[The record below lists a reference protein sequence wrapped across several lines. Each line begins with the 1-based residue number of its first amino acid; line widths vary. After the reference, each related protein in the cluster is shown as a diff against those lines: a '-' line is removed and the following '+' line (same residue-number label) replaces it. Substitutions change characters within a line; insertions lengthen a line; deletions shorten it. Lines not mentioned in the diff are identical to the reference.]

1 MAGRATDRW
10 VVRLTPGA
18 GRTVDDLLK
27 VPLSLDVWQREAD
40 ALVAV
45 ASEQT
50 IAELERRRI
59 AGVERLRTIVD
70 VEREVSG
77 SDRPGWRPEG
87 P

>member
-1 MAGRATDRW
+1 MAGRATVRW
-10 VVRLTPGA
+10 LVRLTPLA

-40 ALVAV
+40 ALVAA

-59 AGVERLRTIVD
+59 AGVERLRTIAD
-70 VEREVSG
+70 LESG
-77 SDRPGWRPEG
+77 VPGPDRLDGRPEG